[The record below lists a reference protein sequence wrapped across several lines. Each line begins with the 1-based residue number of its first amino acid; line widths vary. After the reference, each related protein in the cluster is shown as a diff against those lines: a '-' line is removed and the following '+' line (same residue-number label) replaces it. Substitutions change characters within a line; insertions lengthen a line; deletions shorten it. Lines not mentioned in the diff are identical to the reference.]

1 MGDAADTVATTDA
14 AVGTESPKV
23 TRFLALRYAT
33 RTKWA
38 GTKQKLEKLQSKL
51 DPRSTIEDYLR
62 RKTRIEDTIAAIE
75 DDPVLSGDAGVTAAM
90 RSATDIIAQCD
101 NAVAMAESEDKR
113 PAFGDLRDALQAG
126 GNNLDKAIAAARKSG
141 AAREEK
147 NPELARKLE
156 AIGNALDDP
165 IEKAPEADIKN
176 WRARYNDCRGAFFSA
191 APDFKQ
197 IDIAAD
203 LLVADMRKRLGDVG
217 RARGVLEQRRSA
229 ALAAMARA
237 PGTVDEQAEISAM
250 LNRAQ
255 REIDAGEFGDAAVTL
270 TAAEKALP
278 SGGAATPPPTAV
290 DAERRRAQLEAFGPG
305 LLRGKPPKAPT
316 PEARERVTAL
326 VQRLKDDLR
335 PMCRVATDAVA
346 TEVMRHLDACDR
358 ELQNVAQHAGEAEA
372 FANDKQADAEHLAA
386 GCKRLK
392 SELAAEGKARG
403 VGDGATTEIGLRL
416 ANLEQRLGKDLPRI
430 LTREEFDDSGLMLEY
445 EMLDGDFETWRKTAT
460 PEVAK
465 LEGWQG
471 AYHSVCESIRD
482 KTTQAAGSNAA
493 LLASLG
499 LLSQVPKM
507 MAEGDAVLNKDGL
520 VAEPKIV
527 DLTAELQKVLSLL
540 TANLTESSPDNL
552 NKLRAQ
558 AEAQA
563 AALQDRIAATTKLI
577 EGEQPGK
584 VSGFFKKGVKKA
596 TFGIA
601 GFKNDAERA
610 LQIELG
616 TELKDTVEAVLA
628 LVNSGDIAAVRG
640 TIAELDDLDRRIR
653 DLESMA
659 QRAAKPNAKAG
670 PDAPP
675 LLGDLLEDITKL
687 TEKVDDLGKDKKF
700 ATRASRLKEWGEKL
714 AGWEDNLISIDPRA
728 LQPDVAA
735 LKTEIGTAKTT
746 WETEIKTAETQ
757 AKQATQLVLDIM
769 DARGKRS
776 FVAKPYGAYLKQL
789 QREAEALKDRLE
801 TQLTPEDVTLKQL
814 QDKLKDL
821 LDANRADD
829 KTNEIGTAQSSAVAE
844 EKRIE
849 AARRALLLLRDSDL
863 KLRRERYKEN
873 PSKKA
878 RGFLRKLA
886 ADLSKKLD
894 RGIAAPAENRD
905 AGAAEALAASVTR
918 ELDQAES
925 GPQGDHFT
933 ARKRLRDLDVRWRG
947 AVTGVREQLNEL
959 ASTVVQQA
967 QEADDLVRQA
977 AGKMKAKVFDPVSR
991 LFDVGAFTAAV
1002 QGMEQDDDDAVAD
1015 AREAALRE
1023 VRRLRRVMDNDNRVR
1038 MLALSNPFGVEVPF
1052 VELSNA
1058 LSDIELNVTR
1068 AT

>member
-1 MGDAADTVATTDA
+1 VGDTQATVAAPDA

-51 DPRSTIEDYLR
+51 DPRTTIEDYLR

-75 DDPVLSGDAGVTAAM
+75 GDPALSGDAGVAAAVG
-90 RSATDIIAQCD
+90 SATDVIAQCD
-101 NAVAMAESEDKR
+101 AAAATAESEDKR
-113 PAFGDLRDALQAG
+113 PAFGDLRDALQVA
-126 GNNLDKAIAAARKSG
+126 GNNLDKAIAAARKAG
-141 AAREEK
+141 AARQDK

-165 IEKAPEADIKN
+165 FEKAPEADIKN
-176 WRARYNDCRGAFFSA
+176 WRARYDDCRGAFFSA

-203 LLVADMRKRLGDVG
+203 LLMVDMRKRLGDLG
-217 RARGVLEQRRSA
+217 RARGVLEQRRNA

-237 PGTVDEQAEISAM
+237 PGTIDEQAEISAM
-250 LNRAQ
+250 LSRAQ
-255 REIDAGEFGDAAVTL
+255 REIDAGEFGDAAATL

-278 SGGAATPPPTAV
+278 SGAATPPPTAV
-290 DAERRRAQLEAFGPG
+290 DAERRRAQLEAFGLG
-305 LLRGKPPKAPT
+305 LLRGKPPKAAT
-316 PEARERVTAL
+316 PEARDRVTAL
-326 VQRLKDDLR
+326 VQRLQDDLR

-358 ELQNVAQHAGEAEA
+358 ELQNVAQHAGEAKV
-372 FANDKQADAEHLAA
+372 FANDKQANAEHLAA

-403 VGDGATTEIGLRL
+403 VGDGATTEIGMRL
-416 ANLEQRLGKDLPRI
+416 TALEQRLTKDLPRI
-430 LTREEFDDSGLMLEY
+430 LTREEFDASGLMLEY
-445 EMLDGDFETWRKTAT
+445 EMLDSDFETWRKTAT
-460 PEVAK
+460 PEAAK

-471 AYHSVCESIRD
+471 AYRLVCENIRD

-507 MAEGDAVLNKDGL
+507 MAEGDAVLNKDGPL
-520 VAEPKIV
+520 AEPKIV
-527 DLTAELQKVLSLL
+527 ALTAELQKVLNLL
-540 TANLTESSPDNL
+540 TAGLAESSPNNL

-563 AALQDRIAATTKLI
+563 AALQDRIAAATKLI

-675 LLGDLLEDITKL
+675 SLGDLLEAINKL

-714 AGWEDNLISIDPRA
+714 AGWENNLISIDPRA

-735 LKTEIGTAKTT
+735 LKAEIDSAKTT
-746 WETEIKTAETQ
+746 WETEIKTAEAQ
-757 AKQATQLVLDIM
+757 AKQATQLLLDIM

-776 FVAKPYGAYLKQL
+776 PVAKPYGAYLKQM

-821 LDANRADD
+821 LDANRSDD
-829 KTNEIGTAQSSAVAE
+829 KTNEIDAAQSSAVAE

-878 RGFLRKLA
+878 RGFLNKLA
-886 ADLSKKLD
+886 ADLSKELD
-894 RGIAAPAENRD
+894 RGIAALAENRD

-933 ARKRLRDLDVRWRG
+933 ARKRLQDLDVRWRT

-977 AGKMKAKVFDPVSR
+977 AGEMKAKVLDPVSR

-1023 VRRLRRVMDNDNRVR
+1023 VRRLRRVMDSDNRVR